1 MKMWAHVGRAAAMKV
16 VYGSPPDWNEMR
28 AWERL
33 LQPDE
38 LFIDVGANV
47 GTYALWAAHLG
58 CRVVAIEPDAETCRL
73 LVENVALNPGA
84 RIAVRRTA
92 LTDHIG
98 SVRMTTGLD
107 SMNHLGDGPEVPATT
122 LDAVIGDQDVAGVK
136 IDVEGF
142 EELVMVGAHE
152 PLLSRRVRA
161 FQLEWNDF
169 SVGRMGTDRSGI
181 ERMLTDAGY
190 VLLRP
195 DMEGALRATRTAFG
209 PDIFALRC
217 GS

>member
-1 MKMWAHVGRAAAMKV
+1 LTNLELWGCETGYGCPCTSSGTRPTEVGGLALSRDPLGYRSTPGRTSAGQRRKV

-33 LQPDE
+33 LQPGE

-73 LVENVALNPGA
+73 LAENVALNPGA
-84 RIAVRRTA
+84 RIVVRRTA

-98 SVRMTTGLD
+98 SIRMTTGLD

-142 EELVMVGAHE
+142 EELV
-152 PLLSRRVRA
+152 
-161 FQLEWNDF
+161 
-169 SVGRMGTDRSGI
+169 
-181 ERMLTDAGY
+181 
-190 VLLRP
+190 
-195 DMEGALRATRTAFG
+195 TRDG
-209 PDIFALRC
+209 
-217 GS
+217 GST